1 LSTLSGGT
9 GLEAAATAAAAYC
22 CWNSDELLKELLA
35 EHSAWVAELQ
45 LVKEELQ
52 LACLLLVSGKDMLS
66 SSMRVSPSLSTVS
79 LMVQQPLETLSRELT
94 EGGSSGF
101 TISKREECFRL
112 ERVCCW
118 RLKCFCA
125 WLWCGTRIQEC
136 QREVYPAPKTDNE
149 GDGVWSAQQSE
160 RAIGRERS
168 ASLFRASGLC
178 RAAARPAGR
187 RGARPRSR
195 FVIPARCCCC
205 WSSCCVV
212 LPSMRWSTRVQVTQG
227 TRPVARWT
235 RLAPRK
241 ATYRLHVPSVLRKPP
256 RTPLLD

>member
-94 EGGSSGF
+94 EGGSSGL

-136 QREVYPAPKTDNE
+136 QREKSIQHQRRTTRETECGAHSNLRGQPGGNEVLRYFAPAASAELLHALQE
-149 GDGVWSAQQSE
+149 GA
-160 RAIGRERS
+160 
-168 ASLFRASGLC
+168 
-178 RAAARPAGR
+178 
-187 RGARPRSR
+187 
-195 FVIPARCCCC
+195 
-205 WSSCCVV
+205 V
-212 LPSMRWSTRVQVTQG
+212 LV
-227 TRPVARWT
+227 
-235 RLAPRK
+235 LAPG
-241 ATYRLHVPSVLRKPP
+241 L
-256 RTPLLD
+256 